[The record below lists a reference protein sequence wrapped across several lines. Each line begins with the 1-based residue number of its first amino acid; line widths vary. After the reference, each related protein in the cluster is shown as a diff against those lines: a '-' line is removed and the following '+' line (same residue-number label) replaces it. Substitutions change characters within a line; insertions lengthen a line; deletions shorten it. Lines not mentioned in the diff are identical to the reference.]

1 MDPQTKRE
9 IWLIAIGTAL
19 LEVPAAVIAFTV
31 LTH

>member
-1 MDPQTKRE
+1 MDPQTKRK